1 MSGADLAQSL
11 QNQKNI
17 EFIEAVEKNDRE
29 KADRYIPCLQ
39 LLYEPYEYSF
49 SNFTLYDFPPRLLRQ
64 GAQINVACNQNGCR
78 ALHIVC
84 SKQQGLQPHHFLKML
99 LDPKYDP
106 DLEPQ
111 TYFLKLR
118 PLHCA
123 ISARNRQCVLQLLQ
137 VNFLYSIIV
146 IEL

>member
-1 MSGADLAQSL
+1 
-11 QNQKNI
+11 
-17 EFIEAVEKNDRE
+17 
-29 KADRYIPCLQ
+29 
-39 LLYEPYEYSF
+39 
-49 SNFTLYDFPPRLLRQ
+49 
-64 GAQINVACNQNGCR
+64 
-78 ALHIVC
+78 
-84 SKQQGLQPHHFLKML
+84 ML

-137 VNFLYSIIV
+137 VKLIV
-146 IEL
+146 QIHFRIAMHNCNMLVANRLVRTSRQLLALESVR